1 MVQWLTT
8 GDKVSM
14 SGQGTKILLR
24 PWCAAKKKK
33 NKCPWVVRALFCFR
47 RERDILV
54 ESRAILTR
62 LVIGLAQGTLRNRLL
77 VSPRD
82 SFSGFGVLYIYI
94 SGISVFERALRI
106 LTVALKLSPSPK
118 GPAEVASVFLHSLLI
133 FQHCWVKY
141 IYTSP
146 LCFYGAI
153 GSFPPVALQ
162 RSNTVVGVQPKH
174 CLAVADFRAWRLEV
188 GVQ

>member
-1 MVQWLTT
+1 MQP
-8 GDKVSM
+8 K
-14 SGQGTKILLR
+14 
-24 PWCAAKKKK
+24 KKKK

-94 SGISVFERALRI
+94 YQE
-106 LTVALKLSPSPK
+106 
-118 GPAEVASVFLHSLLI
+118 SVFLKEL
-133 FQHCWVKY
+133 
-141 IYTSP
+141 
-146 LCFYGAI
+146 
-153 GSFPPVALQ
+153 
-162 RSNTVVGVQPKH
+162 
-174 CLAVADFRAWRLEV
+174 
-188 GVQ
+188 